1 MKIFKQFFSSL
12 IILLLIFSCSLPRVY
27 EVVVSQGNLIDEDM
41 MEKLEVGMTESQ
53 VKYVLGSPLIIDTF
67 APNRWDYYTSVTQ
80 GNKKF
85 TEKKITLY
93 FLECKF
99 RLLNLIHI
107 KEGRLDLRQC
117 HENLLHQ
124 NLYLIHFLFF
134 LLNLRISF
142 GQFYKLRLV
151 LA

>member
-53 VKYVLGSPLIIDTF
+53 VKYVLGSPLITDTF

-80 GNKKF
+80 GDKKF

-93 FLECKF
+93 FEDKKLVSWKGEEPA
-99 RLLNLIHI
+99 LLN
-107 KEGRLDLRQC
+107 
-117 HENLLHQ
+117 
-124 NLYLIHFLFF
+124 
-134 LLNLRISF
+134 
-142 GQFYKLRLV
+142 
-151 LA
+151 

>member
-53 VKYVLGSPLIIDTF
+53 VKYVLGSPLIEDTF
-67 APNRWDYYTSVTQ
+67 TPNRWDYYTSVTQ

-93 FLECKF
+93 FEDKKLVSWKGEEPA
-99 RLLNLIHI
+99 LLN
-107 KEGRLDLRQC
+107 
-117 HENLLHQ
+117 
-124 NLYLIHFLFF
+124 
-134 LLNLRISF
+134 
-142 GQFYKLRLV
+142 
-151 LA
+151 

>member
-53 VKYVLGSPLIIDTF
+53 VKYVLGSPLIADTF
-67 APNRWDYYTSVTQ
+67 TPNRWDYYTSVTQ

-93 FLECKF
+93 FEDKKLVSWKGEEPA
-99 RLLNLIHI
+99 LLN
-107 KEGRLDLRQC
+107 
-117 HENLLHQ
+117 
-124 NLYLIHFLFF
+124 
-134 LLNLRISF
+134 
-142 GQFYKLRLV
+142 
-151 LA
+151 

>member
-27 EVVVSQGNLIDEDM
+27 EVVISQGNLIDEDM

-53 VKYVLGSPLIIDTF
+53 VKYVLGSPLIADTF
-67 APNRWDYYTSVTQ
+67 TPNRWDYYTSVTQ

-93 FLECKF
+93 FEDKKLVSWEGEEPA
-99 RLLNLIHI
+99 LLN
-107 KEGRLDLRQC
+107 
-117 HENLLHQ
+117 
-124 NLYLIHFLFF
+124 
-134 LLNLRISF
+134 
-142 GQFYKLRLV
+142 
-151 LA
+151 

>member
-53 VKYVLGSPLIIDTF
+53 VKYVLGSPLISDTF
-67 APNRWDYYTSVTQ
+67 TPNRWDYYTSVTQ

-93 FLECKF
+93 FEDKKLVSWKEEESA
-99 RLLNLIHI
+99 LLN
-107 KEGRLDLRQC
+107 
-117 HENLLHQ
+117 
-124 NLYLIHFLFF
+124 
-134 LLNLRISF
+134 
-142 GQFYKLRLV
+142 
-151 LA
+151 

>member
-41 MEKLEVGMTESQ
+41 MKKLEVGMTESQ
-53 VKYVLGSPLIIDTF
+53 VKYVLGSPLIADTF
-67 APNRWDYYTSVTQ
+67 TPNRWDYYTSVTQ

-93 FLECKF
+93 FEDKKLVSWKEEESA
-99 RLLNLIHI
+99 LLN
-107 KEGRLDLRQC
+107 
-117 HENLLHQ
+117 
-124 NLYLIHFLFF
+124 
-134 LLNLRISF
+134 
-142 GQFYKLRLV
+142 
-151 LA
+151 

>member
-53 VKYVLGSPLIIDTF
+53 VKYVLGSPLITDTF
-67 APNRWDYYTSVTQ
+67 TPNRWDYYTSVTQ

-93 FLECKF
+93 FEDKKLVSWKGEEPA
-99 RLLNLIHI
+99 LLN
-107 KEGRLDLRQC
+107 
-117 HENLLHQ
+117 
-124 NLYLIHFLFF
+124 
-134 LLNLRISF
+134 
-142 GQFYKLRLV
+142 
-151 LA
+151 

>member
-12 IILLLIFSCSLPRVY
+12 IILLIIFSCSLPRVY

-53 VKYVLGSPLIIDTF
+53 VKYVLGSPLIADTF
-67 APNRWDYYTSVTQ
+67 TPNRWDYYTSVAQ

-93 FLECKF
+93 FEDKKLVSWKGEEPA
-99 RLLNLIHI
+99 LLN
-107 KEGRLDLRQC
+107 
-117 HENLLHQ
+117 
-124 NLYLIHFLFF
+124 
-134 LLNLRISF
+134 
-142 GQFYKLRLV
+142 
-151 LA
+151 

>member
-41 MEKLEVGMTESQ
+41 MEKLVVGMTESQ
-53 VKYVLGSPLIIDTF
+53 VKYVLGSPLISDTF
-67 APNRWDYYTSVTQ
+67 TPNRWDYYTSVAQ

-93 FLECKF
+93 FEDKKLVSWKGEEPA
-99 RLLNLIHI
+99 LLN
-107 KEGRLDLRQC
+107 
-117 HENLLHQ
+117 
-124 NLYLIHFLFF
+124 
-134 LLNLRISF
+134 
-142 GQFYKLRLV
+142 
-151 LA
+151 

>member
-53 VKYVLGSPLIIDTF
+53 VKYVLGSPLIADTF
-67 APNRWDYYTSVTQ
+67 TPNRWDYYTSVTQ
-80 GNKKF
+80 GNKKL

-93 FLECKF
+93 FKDKKLVSWEGEEPA
-99 RLLNLIHI
+99 LLN
-107 KEGRLDLRQC
+107 
-117 HENLLHQ
+117 
-124 NLYLIHFLFF
+124 
-134 LLNLRISF
+134 
-142 GQFYKLRLV
+142 
-151 LA
+151 

>member
-12 IILLLIFSCSLPRVY
+12 VILLLIFSCSLPRVY

-53 VKYVLGSPLIIDTF
+53 VKYVLGSPLIADTF
-67 APNRWDYYTSVTQ
+67 TPNRWDYYTSVTQ

-93 FLECKF
+93 FEDKKLVSWKGEEPA
-99 RLLNLIHI
+99 LLN
-107 KEGRLDLRQC
+107 
-117 HENLLHQ
+117 
-124 NLYLIHFLFF
+124 
-134 LLNLRISF
+134 
-142 GQFYKLRLV
+142 
-151 LA
+151 

>member
-27 EVVVSQGNLIDEDM
+27 EVVISQGNLIDEDM

-53 VKYVLGSPLIIDTF
+53 VKYVLGSPLIADTF
-67 APNRWDYYTSVTQ
+67 TPNRWDYYTSVTQ

-93 FLECKF
+93 FEDKKLVSWKAEGPA
-99 RLLNLIHI
+99 LLN
-107 KEGRLDLRQC
+107 
-117 HENLLHQ
+117 
-124 NLYLIHFLFF
+124 
-134 LLNLRISF
+134 
-142 GQFYKLRLV
+142 
-151 LA
+151 

>member
-41 MEKLEVGMTESQ
+41 MEKLEIGMTESQ
-53 VKYVLGSPLIIDTF
+53 VKYVLGSPLIADTF
-67 APNRWDYYTSVTQ
+67 TPNRWDYYTSVTQ

-93 FLECKF
+93 FEDKKLVSWKGEEPA
-99 RLLNLIHI
+99 LLN
-107 KEGRLDLRQC
+107 
-117 HENLLHQ
+117 
-124 NLYLIHFLFF
+124 
-134 LLNLRISF
+134 
-142 GQFYKLRLV
+142 
-151 LA
+151 

>member
-41 MEKLEVGMTESQ
+41 IEKLEVGMTESQ
-53 VKYVLGSPLIIDTF
+53 VKYVLGSPLITDTF

-80 GNKKF
+80 GDKKF

-93 FLECKF
+93 FEKKKLVSWKEEEPA
-99 RLLNLIHI
+99 LLN
-107 KEGRLDLRQC
+107 
-117 HENLLHQ
+117 
-124 NLYLIHFLFF
+124 
-134 LLNLRISF
+134 
-142 GQFYKLRLV
+142 
-151 LA
+151 

>member
-53 VKYVLGSPLIIDTF
+53 VKYVLGSPLISDTF
-67 APNRWDYYTSVTQ
+67 TPNRWDYYTSVTQ

-93 FLECKF
+93 FEDKKLVSWKGEEPA
-99 RLLNLIHI
+99 LLN
-107 KEGRLDLRQC
+107 
-117 HENLLHQ
+117 
-124 NLYLIHFLFF
+124 
-134 LLNLRISF
+134 
-142 GQFYKLRLV
+142 
-151 LA
+151 

>member
-41 MEKLEVGMTESQ
+41 MEKLEIGMTESQ
-53 VKYVLGSPLIIDTF
+53 VKYVLGSPLISDTF
-67 APNRWDYYTSVTQ
+67 TPNRWDYYTSVTQ

-93 FLECKF
+93 FEDKKLVSWKEEE
-99 RLLNLIHI
+99 LAVLN
-107 KEGRLDLRQC
+107 
-117 HENLLHQ
+117 
-124 NLYLIHFLFF
+124 
-134 LLNLRISF
+134 
-142 GQFYKLRLV
+142 
-151 LA
+151 